1 MRGGYAAS
9 RTGRGLLGIVL
20 SSSWWKVL
28 DSMLCPILWR
38 GRPDLLTWT
47 TGFLKILL
55 MQQSP
60 ESLWGLS
67 PTPWSECVLPGKY
80 ANPLLFISHNQYD
93 AIDVVV
99 QCAIP
104 WDVQIVQV
112 SLNYIMTP
120 GERDSIAL

>member
-1 MRGGYAAS
+1 M
-9 RTGRGLLGIVL
+9 
-20 SSSWWKVL
+20 
-28 DSMLCPILWR
+28 
-38 GRPDLLTWT
+38 
-47 TGFLKILL
+47 GFI
-55 MQQSP
+55 P
-60 ESLWGLS
+60 H
-67 PTPWSECVLPGKY
+67 PRSECVLPGQY